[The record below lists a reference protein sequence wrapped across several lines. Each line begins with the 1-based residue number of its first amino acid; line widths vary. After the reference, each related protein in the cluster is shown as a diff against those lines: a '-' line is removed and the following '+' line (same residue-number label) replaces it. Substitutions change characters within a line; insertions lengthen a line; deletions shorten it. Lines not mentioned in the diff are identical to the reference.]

1 MEVIVRLYY
10 GEFRHSCGIGA
21 VTLGLFI
28 CIDIDA
34 SHLNPCT
41 EKSSFPQIKL
51 NVFLV
56 KGIFLVLIY
65 RWVTF
70 MGFCSKNAILQ
81 RDR

>member
-21 VTLGLFI
+21 VTLGL
-28 CIDIDA
+28 IDA

-70 MGFCSKNAILQ
+70 MGFCSKNAILP

>member
-28 CIDIDA
+28 CINIDA

-41 EKSSFPQIKL
+41 EKSSFPQIKS
-51 NVFLV
+51 NVFFS
-56 KGIFLVLIY
+56 KGNFFSTDLKMGNIYGFL
-65 RWVTF
+65 F
-70 MGFCSKNAILQ
+70 
-81 RDR
+81 

>member
-21 VTLGLFI
+21 VTLGLLI

-41 EKSSFPQIKL
+41 EKSPFPQIKS

-56 KGIFLVLIY
+56 KGIFSTDLKMDNIY
-65 RWVTF
+65 
-70 MGFCSKNAILQ
+70 GFLF
-81 RDR
+81 

>member
-28 CIDIDA
+28 CIDINA
-34 SHLNPCT
+34 SHLNPST

-51 NVFLV
+51 NV
-56 KGIFLVLIY
+56 FLVLIY

-70 MGFCSKNAILQ
+70 MGFCSKNAILP

>member
-41 EKSSFPQIKL
+41 EKSSFPQIKS

-56 KGIFLVLIY
+56 
-65 RWVTF
+65 
-70 MGFCSKNAILQ
+70 MGNFFTTDL
-81 RDR
+81 

>member
-28 CIDIDA
+28 CIDINA

-41 EKSSFPQIKL
+41 EKSSFPQIKSCFFSEG
-51 NVFLV
+51 N
-56 KGIFLVLIY
+56 FLVLIY
-65 RWVTF
+65 KWITF
-70 MGFCSKNAILQ
+70 MGFCSKNAILP

>member
-28 CIDIDA
+28 CIDINA

-41 EKSSFPQIKL
+41 EKSSFPDKIIC
-51 NVFLV
+51 FFS
-56 KGIFLVLIY
+56 KGNFLVLIY
-65 RWVTF
+65 RWITF
-70 MGFCSKNAILQ
+70 MGFCSKNAILP

>member
-28 CIDIDA
+28 CIDINA

-41 EKSSFPQIKL
+41 EKSSFR
-51 NVFLV
+51 
-56 KGIFLVLIY
+56 KGNFLVLIY
-65 RWVTF
+65 RWITF
-70 MGFCSKNAILQ
+70 MGFCSKNAILP

>member
-56 KGIFLVLIY
+56 LIY

>member
-34 SHLNPCT
+34 MYRKIFIPT
-41 EKSSFPQIKL
+41 DKIKC
-51 NVFLV
+51 FFS
-56 KGIFLVLIY
+56 KGNFFSTDL
-65 RWVTF
+65 
-70 MGFCSKNAILQ
+70 
-81 RDR
+81 